1 MTDQPFFGRQSSP
14 PHSAVPHGLWT
25 LDCPHGAKVML
36 GWLHSHTDQF
46 LAGLSFASVARL
58 LGTDRKRID
67 AWCQYLA
74 ELGLLEVS
82 RGDNG
87 TPNRIILTDAYWAL
101 GRVPGAKHPTPLG
114 QNTPGDLG
122 QKTPPEEEH
131 PEDHLENAVATAP
144 TGEPSVAQRAN
155 EVSRGYFDW
164 YVKRHGT
171 KPILNFN
178 AIRGLV
184 TKALKAGHADVA
196 VKIALVAMH
205 DAGTP
210 LSAESLDRQLT
221 RPKPGTRQI
230 PTGWREDD
238 EFTYDGANNP
248 VRYPEHEYKRP
259 R

>member
-1 MTDQPFFGRQSSP
+1 MSGQPTFGRQSSP

-67 AWCQYLA
+67 AWCQCLA

-87 TPNRIILTDAYWAL
+87 SPNRIILLDAYWAL

-131 PEDHLENAVATAP
+131 LEDQERTTSRASHADDDFEAFWKCYPRHIAKPAAKKAWAKLSQFDRVTALHALALWRAFYEARNEPEFIPYPQKWLN
-144 TGEPSVAQRAN
+144 QR
-155 EVSRGYFDW
+155 YFDSTPPPLPGQ
-164 YVKRHGT
+164 KRAT
-171 KPILNFN
+171 P
-178 AIRGLV
+178 
-184 TKALKAGHADVA
+184 TAGFRDPDDV
-196 VKIALVAMH
+196 
-205 DAGTP
+205 
-210 LSAESLDRQLT
+210 
-221 RPKPGTRQI
+221 
-230 PTGWREDD
+230 W
-238 EFTYDGANNP
+238 FDGAN
-248 VRYPEHEYKRP
+248 VAHRYPEQEYR